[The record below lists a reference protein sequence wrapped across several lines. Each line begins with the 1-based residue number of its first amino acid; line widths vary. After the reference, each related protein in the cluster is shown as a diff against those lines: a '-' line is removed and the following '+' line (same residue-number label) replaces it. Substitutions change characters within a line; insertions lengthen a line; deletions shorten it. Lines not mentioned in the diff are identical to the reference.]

1 MSSGLYN
8 THKIDFDTTLDLTR
22 LKPYG
27 DTMNDGKVQTSFT
40 LPVKDD
46 ERGEEAARQ
55 IAKKMGLEE
64 PNVAYHTALDK
75 EFTFYVVYGSCVHSV
90 NYEDIH
96 VITVES
102 DVMSMEDTND
112 YIREHIGRKVVMVGA
127 STGTDAHTVGID
139 AIMNRKGFAGHY
151 GLERAA
157 VSRFHDFACQRGCG
171 CFAVCACDCRNRAGC
186 QAVRQLHLADDL
198 DSCLL
203 RRRNKGQVAGD
214 TGAQY
219 NQILRAGNLIGV
231 CARVKHDALPLQ
243 CQHIGRN
250 FLSFFHILQCNPR
263 TQSVQQLC
271 RRNAA
276 SCHAA
281 D

>member
-64 PNVAYHTALDK
+64 PNVAYHAALDK

-127 STGTDAHTVGID
+127 STGTSSVETGCSAVSAASSSTGVSVPVCSATASSG
-139 AIMNRKGFAGHY
+139 
-151 GLERAA
+151 AA
-157 VSRFHDFACQRGCG
+157 VSS
-171 CFAVCACDCRNRAGC
+171 VTSSAG
-186 QAVRQLHLADDL
+186 VTV
-198 DSCLL
+198 S
-203 RRRNKGQVAGD
+203 VSIS
-214 TGAQY
+214 GA
-219 NQILRAGNLIGV
+219 
-231 CARVKHDALPLQ
+231 
-243 CQHIGRN
+243 
-250 FLSFFHILQCNPR
+250 LSFPQWGQTVLP
-263 TQSVQQLC
+263 S
-271 RRNAA
+271 A
-276 SCHAA
+276 SSS
-281 D
+281 